1 MIIDTRGL
9 PAWSFVERYYPD
21 YYNCPQIKFI
31 NDLYAIVNGNYKEGD
46 DSHVLINERYD
57 GNNRNYLIPLHLME
71 AMVKAYDISIT
82 KYQESYEKDNTGAGN
97 HHYGL

>member
-9 PAWSFVERYYPD
+9 PAWNFVEQYYPD

-31 NDLYAIVNGNYKEGD
+31 NNLYAIVNGNLKEGD
-46 DSHVLINERYD
+46 DSMDLLYERYD
-57 GNNRNYLIPLHLME
+57 GDPKNYLIALHLME

-82 KYQESYEKDNTGAGN
+82 KYQESYETNNT
-97 HHYGL
+97 